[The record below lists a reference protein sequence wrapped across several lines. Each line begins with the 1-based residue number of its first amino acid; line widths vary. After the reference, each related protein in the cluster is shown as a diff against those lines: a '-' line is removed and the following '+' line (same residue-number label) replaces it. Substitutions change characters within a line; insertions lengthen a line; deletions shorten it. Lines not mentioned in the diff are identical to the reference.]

1 MFSGLDETALLWIS
15 IGLLVILAGVWLAI
29 SVASSR
35 ETLKGGQLLLDR
47 REDERDEDEDDR
59 DCQVS

>member
-15 IGLLVILAGVWLAI
+15 MGLLVILAGVWLAI

-35 ETLKGGQLLLDR
+35 ETLKGARMLLDR
-47 REDERDEDEDDR
+47 RDEDEDEDDDDR